1 MENKIPFNFLSI
13 PEVSFEKAKFIIFPI
28 GYECTLTGNSGTKF
42 APISII
48 YSSRNFELFDE
59 ELEIEPYEIGIKTED
74 ELEIDFSS
82 PEKMIKKIE
91 KKISSYLKKNKFV
104 IGIGGE
110 HTITLGLFR
119 AYKRYFNDLNYIC
132 LDAHSDLREKYNGT
146 KYSHACV
153 NKRIYEEN
161 CSLYILGVRSISKEE
176 FEFLKGNRKIKI
188 YYSYQMKKEKWME
201 KIINEIPSGK
211 YYLSIDVDF
220 FDPSL
225 IPETG
230 TPEPG
235 GFYWEETN
243 EFLKNL
249 IFRKDIEIC
258 GFDLVELSPSK
269 IFTSSSLMCGKL
281 IYKII
286 GYLVAKW
293 KNLKF

>member
-1 MENKIPFNFLSI
+1 VNKVYFNFLSI
-13 PEVSFEKAKFIIFPI
+13 PPVSFKKSKFIVLPI
-28 GYECTLTGNSGTKF
+28 GYEGTVTGNPGTKF
-42 APISII
+42 APLSII
-48 YSSRNFELFDE
+48 YSSRNFELYDEEIDLEAYKIGVKTEE
-59 ELEIEPYEIGIKTED
+59 ELE
-74 ELEIDFSS
+74 LDFSS
-82 PEKMIKKIE
+82 PEKMTKKIE
-91 KKISSYLKKNKFV
+91 KISCFYLKNKKFV

-110 HTITLGLFR
+110 HTITLGLFKAHR
-119 AYKRYFNDLNYIC
+119 KYFENLNYIC

-146 KYSHACV
+146 KFSHACV
-153 NKRIYEEN
+153 NRRIFEEGCN
-161 CSLYILGVRSISKEE
+161 LYILGVRSISREETEFIKDKE
-176 FEFLKGNRKIKI
+176 KIKI
-188 YYSYQMKKEKWME
+188 YYAYKMKKENWQK
-201 KIINEIPSGK
+201 KIINEIPSGR

-235 GFYWEETN
+235 GFLWDETV

-258 GFDLVELSPSK
+258 GFDIVELSPSK
-269 IFTSSSLMCGKL
+269 IFTPSSLICAKL

-293 KNLKF
+293 KK

>member
-1 MENKIPFNFLSI
+1 MNKVPLNFLSI
-13 PEVSFEKAKFIIFPI
+13 PDIGLKKSKFIILPI
-28 GYECTLTGNSGTKF
+28 AFEGTVTGNSGTKF
-42 APISII
+42 APLSII
-48 YSSRNFELFDE
+48 YSSRNFELYDE
-59 ELEIEPYEIGIKTED
+59 EINKEPYKIGIKTEQ
-74 ELEIDFSS
+74 ELECDFSS

-91 KKISSYLKKNKFV
+91 KATIYYLKNKKFV

-110 HTITLGLFR
+110 HSITLGLFR
-119 AYKRYFNDLNYIC
+119 AYKKYYNDLNYIC

-146 KYSHACV
+146 KFSHACV
-153 NKRIYEEN
+153 NKRIYEEGSN
-161 CSLYILGVRSISKEE
+161 MYILGIRSISKEE
-176 FEFLKGNRKIKI
+176 VDFLKDEEKIRI
-188 YYSYQMKKEKWME
+188 YYAYKMKKEKWQN
-201 KIINEIPSGK
+201 KIVRNIPSGK

-235 GFYWEETN
+235 GFLWDETL

-249 IFRKDIEIC
+249 ILREDIEIC

-269 IFTSSSLMCGKL
+269 IFTSSSLICAKL

-286 GYLVAKW
+286 GYLTLKW
-293 KNLKF
+293 KK